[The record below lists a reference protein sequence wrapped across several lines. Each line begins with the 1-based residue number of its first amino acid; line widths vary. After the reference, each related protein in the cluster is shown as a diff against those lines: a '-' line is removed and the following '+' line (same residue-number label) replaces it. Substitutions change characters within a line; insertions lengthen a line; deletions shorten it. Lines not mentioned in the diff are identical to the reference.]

1 MNKKESL
8 RRQEIKKLIYVVI
21 FTFFIGTIALLVFLL
36 NNNTKYI
43 EYSEKSDVDYKVL
56 LKENEFYKE
65 KYLEKGKSYIASLI
79 DSVKTDFNYNIS
91 FNDDLDYNYSYKITA
106 DVDVDDENSD
116 TTLYHFQENLVKKE
130 TKKASKENTIEESID
145 IDYNHYN
152 NLINRFKDIYELRN
166 AKSNLSISL
175 YVTVETEEDERT
187 ILKDKKVSSII
198 IPLTQ
203 NTVNIDISNNTISNS
218 SKKIVVSDKVDN
230 IWLLLVACS
239 FLVLSIIYIVYTILY
254 IRRTRTAQNIYDKEI
269 KSILNNYDS
278 YIQKIS
284 GSYDIGTSQV
294 IKIESFT
301 DMLEIRDT
309 LKQPI
314 LMLENEEKSGSFFII
329 PATNSIIY
337 TYALRVIEIKAK
349 MDGKEIP
356 TYDITEIPN
365 DKFYKNKKY
374 TDEFIKDQITMTTA
388 MPTVDV
394 KNIIKGNTD
403 KEKDLYDQLEMT
415 RSFDVN
421 EIRKAAKKTSK
432 KNTKSKKN
440 SKNK

>member
-8 RRQEIKKLIYVVI
+8 RKQEIKKLIYVVI
-21 FTFFIGTIALLVFLL
+21 FTFLIGAITFTIFLL

-43 EYSEKSDVDYKVL
+43 EYNENSNIDYKVY

-65 KYLEKGKSYIASLI
+65 NYLEKGNSYIASLI
-79 DSVKTDFNYNIS
+79 ESIKTEFKYTINFNEE
-91 FNDDLDYNYSYKITA
+91 LDYNYSYKISA
-106 DVDVDDENSD
+106 DVDVEDESSD

-130 TKKASKENTIEESID
+130 SKNSVKENTIKENID
-145 IDYNHYN
+145 IDYEHYN

-175 YVTVETEEDERT
+175 YITVKTEEDERT

-337 TYALRVIEIKAK
+337 TYALRVVDIKAK

-432 KNTKSKKN
+432 KNTKSKKH

>member
-8 RRQEIKKLIYVVI
+8 RKQEIKKLIYVVI
-21 FTFFIGTIALLVFLL
+21 FTFLIGAITLTIFLL

-43 EYSEKSDVDYKVL
+43 EYNENSDIDYKVY

-65 KYLEKGKSYIASLI
+65 KYLEKGNSYIASLI
-79 DSVKTDFNYNIS
+79 ESIKTEFKYTINFNEE
-91 FNDDLDYNYSYKITA
+91 LDYNYSYKISA
-106 DVDVDDENSD
+106 DVDVEDENSD

-130 TKKASKENTIEESID
+130 SKNSVKENTIKENID
-145 IDYNHYN
+145 IDYEHYN

-175 YVTVETEEDERT
+175 YITVETEEDERT

-337 TYALRVIEIKAK
+337 TYALRVVDIKAK